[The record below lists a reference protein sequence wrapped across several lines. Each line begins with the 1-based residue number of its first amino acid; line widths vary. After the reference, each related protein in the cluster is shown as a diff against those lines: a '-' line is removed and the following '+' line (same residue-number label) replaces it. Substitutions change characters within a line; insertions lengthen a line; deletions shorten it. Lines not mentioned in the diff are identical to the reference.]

1 MGRRI
6 AISLAATVL
15 VMLTGLGIHF
25 AQEAPVQG
33 ITSSLDS
40 PGVFIAAAQEP
51 TPAPGVRVKKE
62 VLVRVDSD
70 DEDPDVERNIFFS
83 RAFVPFRPRLG
94 VQLEDLTA
102 EKARELKTP
111 GEYGVLVKEVEENSP
126 AAKAGIAKDDVI
138 VEFAGERV
146 RSAAQLRRLVQ
157 ETPPDRNA
165 SIQVLRAGQAKT
177 LAAKMEATT
186 RPFPGA
192 HTVPLPP
199 MPPEMPDTPD
209 FFNFE
214 IPDANVLMHRPSGS
228 LGVSGDEL
236 TRQLAD
242 YFGVKQGKGV
252 LVREVVVGS
261 AAEKG
266 GVKAGDVIVK
276 VNATEVGSVSELR
289 RVLPKTSEEKQ
300 KVTLTIVRDR
310 REQTVTVELE
320 PPGPPKPRQFAGAE
334 MPGRNRAEITDLT
347 ARVQAAVAQVQAKIL
362 RLQQAW
368 KDSARRWQVDWQRL

>member
-51 TPAPGVRVKKE
+51 TPAPGVRVKKD

-157 ETPPDRNA
+157 ETPPDRSA

-186 RPFPGA
+186 RAFPGA

-214 IPDANVLMHRPSGS
+214 IPDANVLMYRPSGS
-228 LGVSGDEL
+228 LGVSGAEL

>member
-6 AISLAATVL
+6 AISLAATVV

-51 TPAPGVRVKKE
+51 TPAPGVRVKKD

-83 RAFVPFRPRLG
+83 RAFVPFCPRLG

-186 RPFPGA
+186 RAFPGA

-214 IPDANVLMHRPSGS
+214 IPDANVLMYRPSGS

-368 KDSARRWQVDWQRL
+368 KDSARRWQVDWQRI

>member
-1 MGRRI
+1 MGRKI
-6 AISLAATVL
+6 AIWLVGIILA
-15 VMLTGLGIHF
+15 MLAGMGIYF
-25 AQEAPVQG
+25 AQEAQAPTNASLRSSAGVLVAAVQE
-33 ITSSLDS
+33 L
-40 PGVFIAAAQEP
+40 
-51 TPAPGVRVKKE
+51 APPPPVRVKKD
-62 VLVRVDSD
+62 VRIRVDSD
-70 DEDPDVERNIFFS
+70 DEDPDVEKHIFFS
-83 RAFVPFRPRLG
+83 RAFVPFGPRLG

-102 EKARELKTP
+102 EKARELKTT
-111 GEYGVLVKEVEENSP
+111 GVYGVLVRDIEANSP

-138 VEFAGERV
+138 VEFAGEQV

-157 ETPPDRNA
+157 ETPPDRSV

-177 LAAKMEATT
+177 LTAKMEATT

-192 HTVPLPP
+192 HAVPLPP

-214 IPDANVLMHRPSGS
+214 IPDVNVLRYRPSGS